1 MARNGNLGCY
11 LSFRDKKIP
20 TARIHNQETLKRDS
34 QKLVAE
40 GRLPA
45 SLFVNN
51 TRSGPIK

>member
-1 MARNGNLGCY
+1 MARNGSLGCY

-20 TARIHNQETLKRDS
+20 TTRIHTQETLKRDS

-45 SLFVNN
+45 SLFVKQHKI
-51 TRSGPIK
+51 RAD